1 MHVMII
7 GSGGREHALAWKA
20 IQSPKVSQVFVVPGN
35 AGTATEPGVSNVD
48 IDIHDF
54 AALTDFA
61 VNNDVSLTIIG
72 PEAPL
77 VEGIVDYFQKQA
89 LPCFGPAR
97 GAAQLEGSKAFSK
110 DFLAR
115 HNIPTAAYQNF
126 TEVDPALD
134 FVREM
139 GVPIV
144 IKADGLAAGK
154 GVIIAETFTDAENT
168 IRDMLSGNSFG
179 EAGHRV
185 VIEEFMVG
193 EEASFIALVDGTTA
207 LPFSTSQDHKARD
220 EGDKGPNTGG
230 IFTRACGYPQN
241 T

>member
-97 GAAQLEGSKAFSK
+97 GAFS
-110 DFLAR
+110 R
-115 HNIPTAAYQNF
+115 PPQYTH
-126 TEVDPALD
+126 
-134 FVREM
+134 
-139 GVPIV
+139 
-144 IKADGLAAGK
+144 
-154 GVIIAETFTDAENT
+154 
-168 IRDMLSGNSFG
+168 
-179 EAGHRV
+179 
-185 VIEEFMVG
+185 
-193 EEASFIALVDGTTA
+193 
-207 LPFSTSQDHKARD
+207 
-220 EGDKGPNTGG
+220 GG
-230 IFTRACGYPQN
+230 IPEFH
-241 T
+241 